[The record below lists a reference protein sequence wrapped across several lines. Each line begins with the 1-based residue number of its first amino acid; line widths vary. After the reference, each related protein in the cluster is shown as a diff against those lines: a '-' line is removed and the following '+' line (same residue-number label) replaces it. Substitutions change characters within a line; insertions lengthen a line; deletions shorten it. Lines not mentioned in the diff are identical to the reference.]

1 MIFPRICVLSAL
13 LCLPLLACATDSSDS
28 TPGTTSTATSAG
40 TTSGTTDDDTG
51 LASSSDTG
59 SSTAG
64 TTAEPTTGTGTSDT
78 TDGTD
83 TSDTTGTTGA
93 MGTTGDATTGTGTT
107 GDSTSTGE
115 PAGLSWEMD
124 VYPVIVAPNCGC
136 HAKDGAGGLTMTN
149 ATDSYATLV
158 DVPSWQSDFKRVEP
172 GDPAMSYLFHKLNG
186 TQDKFGSGFQMPLGV
201 APMPKEQVDLVAQ
214 WISEGAQP

>member
-1 MIFPRICVLSAL
+1 MTLPRIRVLSGL
-13 LCLPLLACATDSSDS
+13 LCLPLLACAADSSDT
-28 TPGTTSTATSAG
+28 TPGPTSMATSAG

-59 SSTAG
+59 SSA
-64 TTAEPTTGTGTSDT
+64 AESTTGTSTSDT
-78 TDGTD
+78 TDGTG
-83 TSDTTGTTGA
+83 TTGTTGTTGA
-93 MGTTGDATTGTGTT
+93 VGTTGDTTTGTGTT

-115 PAGLSWEMD
+115 PAGLSWELD

-149 ATDSYATLV
+149 ATDSYAILV

-172 GDPAMSYLFHKLNG
+172 GDPAMSYLWHKLNG
-186 TQDKFGSGFQMPLGV
+186 TQDKFGMGFQMPLGV

>member
-1 MIFPRICVLSAL
+1 MNFPRIRVLSGL
-13 LCLPLLACATDSSDS
+13 LCLPLLACAADSSDTTS
-28 TPGTTSTATSAG
+28 GTTSTATSAG
-40 TTSGTTDDDTG
+40 TTSETTDDDTG

-59 SSTAG
+59 SSAAG
-64 TTAEPTTGTGTSDT
+64 TTAEPTTGTSTSDT
-78 TDGTD
+78 TDGTA
-83 TSDTTGTTGA
+83 TTGTTGA
-93 MGTTGDATTGTGTT
+93 VGTTGDATTSTGTT

-149 ATDSYATLV
+149 ATDSYAILV

-172 GDPAMSYLFHKLNG
+172 GDPAKSYLFHKLNG

-214 WISEGAQP
+214 WISEGALP